1 MYLLC
6 KRSTSKKK
14 LDLIEAL
21 GYKIYI
27 PEYPL
32 ELFLINS
39 EHLPSL
45 ICGFGSSVFSNLPK
59 LFPNLKSLLLKYPI
73 KVFRKQS
80 DRYEYKLFLRYL
92 KINLLKLSILIFKI
106 YL

>member
-6 KRSTSKKK
+6 KKIIIKKK
-14 LDLIEAL
+14 LDLIEEL

-32 ELFLINS
+32 ELYLMNS
-39 EHLPSL
+39 ENIPSL

-59 LFPNLKSLLLKYPI
+59 LFPNLKSLILKYPI
-73 KVFRKQS
+73 KVFRKQT
-80 DRYEYKLFLRYL
+80 DRYEYYTFLEIL
-92 KINLLKLSILIFKI
+92 KNQPIETVNIDI
-106 YL
+106 